1 MMMMMRSITVAITM
15 TRRVRMMSM
24 IIMMTMAMVSR
35 ENCND
40 GDWLDHIYH
49 HGADSADDHVT
60 EKHTFSVAS

>member
-1 MMMMMRSITVAITM
+1 
-15 TRRVRMMSM
+15 MMSM